1 VQDASHTKASL
12 EDIHQWVH
20 PSRAF
25 RLQYCCFIFQL
36 KIFIHCMQL
45 NTACWDM
52 ASFSKPEPVTSM
64 DKFLYGELVILD

>member
-12 EDIHQWVH
+12 EKISTSGH

-25 RLQYCCFIFQL
+25 RQYNTVVFIFQL

-45 NTACWDM
+45 NIPPVVDM

-64 DKFLYGELVILD
+64 DKFFIW